1 MNINEQSLS
10 LPSMLLLFVKN
21 DTNDMFQ
28 KKVAI
33 SSKKISAKTFCLER
47 KKTKGYGMFG
57 EEIDVMSD
65 Y

>member
-1 MNINEQSLS
+1 
-10 LPSMLLLFVKN
+10 MLLLFVKN

-47 KKTKGYGMFG
+47 KKSKGYGMFG